1 LDPILFSFNLFGRT
15 IELHW
20 YGLLVALGVAVAAW
34 LAEREVRRRGENPDH
49 VWNALLW
56 LLPAGILGARLWYV
70 ANTTL
75 GGNSVYLE
83 NPGRIIA
90 VWEGGLHFF
99 GGLLF
104 GAIALFFYARH
115 YKLDMWLFL
124 DSVAPVTMIGQAIAR
139 PANFIN
145 QELYGT
151 PTTLPWGI
159 LIDRPLQ
166 RIGEFRD
173 LAAYPLETTRF
184 HPIFA
189 YEMIWNFTTAG
200 FLLWAGRRWPEKF
213 KPATMFAC
221 WLIAAG
227 IGRTLVE
234 FLRHD
239 QPLIPGTMVSY
250 SQLVSALMALT
261 GLVLYLV
268 RLGKLN
274 IPRLK
279 FPDSYTIAPPLSPS
293 AKRTKKAARR
303 KQRNGK

>member
-1 LDPILFSFNLFGRT
+1 MNPVLFSFNLFGRT

-34 LAEREVRRRGENPDH
+34 LAEREVKRRGENPDH

-70 ANTTL
+70 VNTTL
-75 GGNSVYLE
+75 GGNSVYLD
-83 NPGRIIA
+83 NPGKIIA

-104 GAIALFFYARH
+104 GAIALFFYVRY
-115 YKLDMWLFL
+115 YKLDIWLFL
-124 DSVAPVTMIGQAIAR
+124 DSVAPVTMIGQAVAR

-151 PTTLPWGI
+151 PTSLPWGI
-159 LIDRPLQ
+159 SIDATH
-166 RIGEFRD
+166 RIGQFRD
-173 LAAYPLETTRF
+173 LGAYPLETTRF

-189 YEMIWNFTTAG
+189 YEMVWNFAIAG
-200 FLLWAGRRWPEKF
+200 FLLWAGRRWPERF
-213 KPATMFAC
+213 KPVAMFAC
-221 WLIAAG
+221 WLMAAG
-227 IGRTLVE
+227 TGRALIE

-239 QPLIPGTMVSY
+239 QPLIPGTPVSY
-250 SQLVSALMALT
+250 SQLVSVLMALT
-261 GLVLYLV
+261 GLVLYLARV
-268 RLGKLN
+268 GKLN

-279 FPDSYTIAPPLSPS
+279 FPDFYVIGPGLSP
-293 AKRTKKAARR
+293 AVKETKKVAARR
-303 KQRNGK
+303 KRGGK